1 MGMTAIEKILAR
13 ASGRDKVSPG
23 DLVVVRIDTT
33 VLFDN
38 NFDPHIW
45 REVLKVDDPEKI
57 VVVFDHRVPA
67 KDIASAT
74 AHKIG
79 RVFLASF
86 GIDPFPALGRLQVRT
101 LLPGGDL
108 P

>member
-23 DLVVVRIDTT
+23 DLVVVKIDTT

-38 NFDPHIW
+38 NFNPHIW

-67 KDIASAT
+67 KDIPSAT
-74 AHKIG
+74 AHRIG
-79 RVFLASF
+79 REFVARF
-86 GIDPFPALGRLQVRT
+86 GIERFHDVGRM
-101 LLPGGDL
+101 
-108 P
+108 